1 MKAAQVEALNDY
13 KIKIVFADGVSGI
26 VDLTGLIQKGIFQK
40 LKDIQFFK
48 KVYTD
53 GSSIAWSDELEI
65 DIDNIYA
72 EIQHKDPSQLL
83 HNSSYH
89 AAD

>member
-13 KIKIVFADGVSGI
+13 KIKVVFVDGVSGI

-53 GSSIAWSDELEI
+53 GYSIAWSDELEI
-65 DIDNIYA
+65 DVDSIYA
-72 EIQHKDPSQLL
+72 EIMNNGQFQLL
-83 HNSSYH
+83 HNPSF
-89 AAD
+89 